1 MSVSINNLFNYSRSL
16 PVPFDTMTNKKVK
29 VASMYGA
36 KTESTLC
43 GSVIKAVHAMC
54 RCMNGTGEGA
64 VGQIDTNKSVAEYKS
79 SVGPDAYHLVVF
91 DAASGSA
98 LASVYDKNTELI
110 EQYVAHPSQ
119 RDGAAIFFALM
130 PFLMSD
136 AEFDETFQEYY
147 DQFIAGYPDMAK
159 ATESMAILCDNAYRR
174 IKDDTCPAHINITV
188 DKSGNLMRVSQGQLD
203 SGSFVPTS
211 VTAGEFTI
219 FAKTGPAVIKKAG
232 VVVEHTDFVGKYP
245 LTPGRTLSALELSL
259 IPKLPE
265 WYIIPPEVVD
275 ICKHAQK
282 TTGRPMQMRNFL
294 LRGPAGTG
302 KTMGAKAI
310 AAGLG
315 LPYMKY
321 TCSANT
327 EIFDFTGMI
336 FPETDAV
343 STGSSELDR
352 EREILK
358 SMGGISYANVAKLMR
373 LPDLDDMDYD
383 PAGVYQALTGVEN
396 LAATVQDCM
405 SVVLEKV
412 TEKVQALS
420 KRAENRQSSGQNY
433 TYVETDFVKA
443 LKHGYLVEVQEPS
456 TIIQP
461 GVLVGLNSLLEQ
473 EGSITLPTG
482 EIIRRHP
489 DTVVIVTTNVSYE
502 GCRSMN
508 QSVVDR
514 MSLVKDIELPEPEV
528 MVQRAMAVTG
538 CADEYENLAAAAKKF
553 YVQERKESKLQK
565 ALEAALKM
573 VNELKTKV
581 AALTAELAEHKSVRG
596 QLRTVDLE
604 KENGELRGKLR
615 KYEDVIS
622 RHNLWSYF
630 SQHRRSEIDR
640 GESR

>member
-358 SMGGISYANVAKLMR
+358 SMGGISYANVAKLLR

-502 GCRSMN
+502 GCRQMN

-528 MVQRAMAVTG
+528 MAQRAMAVTG
-538 CADEYENLAAAAKKF
+538 CADEYLVSQM
-553 YVQERKESKLQK
+553 VQVVNDMADYCRKNSITDGACGMRSLI
-565 ALEAALKM
+565 
-573 VNELKTKV
+573 
-581 AALTAELAEHKSVRG
+581 
-596 QLRTVDLE
+596 DW
-604 KENGELRGKLR
+604 
-615 KYEDVIS
+615 VIS
-622 RHNLWSYF
+622 A
-630 SQHRRSEIDR
+630 EISGDPYLSAKYTVISKATADEEDR
-640 GESR
+640 EALITTILDPMFAPKRKRTSA

>member
-294 LRGPAGTG
+294 LRGPAGAG

-343 STGSSELDR
+343 STGSPELDR

-502 GCRSMN
+502 GCRQMN

-538 CADEYENLAAAAKKF
+538 CADEYLVSQM
-553 YVQERKESKLQK
+553 VQVVNDMADYCRKNSITDGACGMRSLI
-565 ALEAALKM
+565 
-573 VNELKTKV
+573 
-581 AALTAELAEHKSVRG
+581 
-596 QLRTVDLE
+596 DW
-604 KENGELRGKLR
+604 
-615 KYEDVIS
+615 VIS
-622 RHNLWSYF
+622 A
-630 SQHRRSEIDR
+630 EISGDPYLSAKYTVISKATADEEDR
-640 GESR
+640 EALITTILDPMFAPKRKRTSA

>member
-302 KTMGAKAI
+302 KTMGAKTI

-373 LPDLDDMDYD
+373 FPDLDDMDYD

-502 GCRSMN
+502 GCRQMN

-514 MSLVKDIELPEPEV
+514 MSLVKDIDLPEPEV

-538 CADEYENLAAAAKKF
+538 CADEYLVSQM
-553 YVQERKESKLQK
+553 VQVVNDMADYCRKNSITDGTCGMRSLI
-565 ALEAALKM
+565 
-573 VNELKTKV
+573 
-581 AALTAELAEHKSVRG
+581 
-596 QLRTVDLE
+596 DW
-604 KENGELRGKLR
+604 
-615 KYEDVIS
+615 VIS
-622 RHNLWSYF
+622 A
-630 SQHRRSEIDR
+630 EISGDPYLSAKYTVISKATADEEDR
-640 GESR
+640 EALITTILDPMFAPKRKRTSA

>member
-79 SVGPDAYHLVVF
+79 SIGPDAYHLVVF

-420 KRAENRQSSGQNY
+420 KRAETRQSSGQNY

-502 GCRSMN
+502 GCRQMN

-538 CADEYENLAAAAKKF
+538 CADEYLVSQM
-553 YVQERKESKLQK
+553 VQVVNDMADYCRKNSITDGACGMRSLI
-565 ALEAALKM
+565 
-573 VNELKTKV
+573 
-581 AALTAELAEHKSVRG
+581 
-596 QLRTVDLE
+596 DW
-604 KENGELRGKLR
+604 
-615 KYEDVIS
+615 VIS
-622 RHNLWSYF
+622 A
-630 SQHRRSEIDR
+630 EISGDPYLSAKYTVISKATADEEDR
-640 GESR
+640 EALITTILDPMFAPKRKRTSA

>member
-136 AEFDETFQEYY
+136 AEFDETFQAYY

-211 VTAGEFTI
+211 VTAGEFMI

-343 STGSSELDR
+343 STGSPELDR

-396 LAATVQDCM
+396 LAATVQDCL

-538 CADEYENLAAAAKKF
+538 CADEYLVSQM
-553 YVQERKESKLQK
+553 VQVVNDMADYCRKNSITDGACGMRSLI
-565 ALEAALKM
+565 
-573 VNELKTKV
+573 
-581 AALTAELAEHKSVRG
+581 
-596 QLRTVDLE
+596 DW
-604 KENGELRGKLR
+604 
-615 KYEDVIS
+615 VIS
-622 RHNLWSYF
+622 A
-630 SQHRRSEIDR
+630 EISGDPYLSAKYTVISKATADEEDR
-640 GESR
+640 EALITTILDPMFAPKRKRTSA

>member
-358 SMGGISYANVAKLMR
+358 SMGGISYANVAKLLR

-502 GCRSMN
+502 GCRQMN

-528 MVQRAMAVTG
+528 MVQRAIAVTG
-538 CADEYENLAAAAKKF
+538 CADEYLVSQM
-553 YVQERKESKLQK
+553 VQVVNDMADYCRKNSITDGACGMRSLI
-565 ALEAALKM
+565 
-573 VNELKTKV
+573 
-581 AALTAELAEHKSVRG
+581 
-596 QLRTVDLE
+596 DW
-604 KENGELRGKLR
+604 
-615 KYEDVIS
+615 VIS
-622 RHNLWSYF
+622 A
-630 SQHRRSEIDR
+630 EISGDPYLSAKYTVISKATADEEDR
-640 GESR
+640 EALITTILDPMFAPKRKRTSA

>member
-343 STGSSELDR
+343 STGSLELDR

-373 LPDLDDMDYD
+373 FPDLDDMDYD

-502 GCRSMN
+502 GCRQMN

-538 CADEYENLAAAAKKF
+538 CADEYLVSQM
-553 YVQERKESKLQK
+553 VQVVNDMADYCRKNSITDGACGMRSLI
-565 ALEAALKM
+565 
-573 VNELKTKV
+573 
-581 AALTAELAEHKSVRG
+581 
-596 QLRTVDLE
+596 DW
-604 KENGELRGKLR
+604 
-615 KYEDVIS
+615 VIS
-622 RHNLWSYF
+622 A
-630 SQHRRSEIDR
+630 EISGDPYLSAKYTVISKATADEEDR
-640 GESR
+640 EALITTILDPMFAPKRKRTSA

>member
-16 PVPFDTMTNKKVK
+16 PIPFDTMTNKKVK

-79 SVGPDAYHLVVF
+79 SIGPDAYHLVVF

-136 AEFDETFQEYY
+136 VEFDETFQEYY

-514 MSLVKDIELPEPEV
+514 MSLVKDINLPEPEV

-538 CADEYENLAAAAKKF
+538 CADEYLVSQM
-553 YVQERKESKLQK
+553 VQVVNDMADYCRKNSITDGACGMRSLI
-565 ALEAALKM
+565 
-573 VNELKTKV
+573 
-581 AALTAELAEHKSVRG
+581 
-596 QLRTVDLE
+596 DW
-604 KENGELRGKLR
+604 
-615 KYEDVIS
+615 VIS
-622 RHNLWSYF
+622 A
-630 SQHRRSEIDR
+630 EISGDPYLSAKYTVISKATADEEDR
-640 GESR
+640 EALITTILDPMFAPKRKRTSA

>member
-136 AEFDETFQEYY
+136 VEFDETFQEYY

-245 LTPGRTLSALELSL
+245 LTPGRTLSALEQSL

-343 STGSSELDR
+343 STGSPELDR

-373 LPDLDDMDYD
+373 FPDLDDMDYD

-502 GCRSMN
+502 GCRQMN

-514 MSLVKDIELPEPEV
+514 MSLVKDINLPEPEV

-538 CADEYENLAAAAKKF
+538 CADEYLVSQM
-553 YVQERKESKLQK
+553 VQVVNDMADYCRKNSITDGACGMRSLI
-565 ALEAALKM
+565 
-573 VNELKTKV
+573 
-581 AALTAELAEHKSVRG
+581 
-596 QLRTVDLE
+596 DW
-604 KENGELRGKLR
+604 
-615 KYEDVIS
+615 VIS
-622 RHNLWSYF
+622 A
-630 SQHRRSEIDR
+630 EISGDPYLSAKYTVISKATADEEDR
-640 GESR
+640 EALITTILDPMFAPKRKRTSA

>member
-219 FAKTGPAVIKKAG
+219 FAKTGPAVIKKTG

-343 STGSSELDR
+343 STGSPELDR

-358 SMGGISYANVAKLMR
+358 SMGGISYANVAKLLR

-538 CADEYENLAAAAKKF
+538 CADEYLVSQM
-553 YVQERKESKLQK
+553 VQVVNDMADYCRKNSITDGACGMRSLI
-565 ALEAALKM
+565 
-573 VNELKTKV
+573 
-581 AALTAELAEHKSVRG
+581 
-596 QLRTVDLE
+596 DW
-604 KENGELRGKLR
+604 
-615 KYEDVIS
+615 VIS
-622 RHNLWSYF
+622 A
-630 SQHRRSEIDR
+630 EISGDPYLSAKYTVISKATADEEDR
-640 GESR
+640 EALITTILDPMFAPKRKRTSA

>member
-275 ICKHAQK
+275 ICRHAQK

-358 SMGGISYANVAKLMR
+358 SMGGISYANVAKLLR

-502 GCRSMN
+502 GCRQMN

-538 CADEYENLAAAAKKF
+538 CADEYLVSQM
-553 YVQERKESKLQK
+553 VQVVNDMADYCRKNSITDGACGMRSLI
-565 ALEAALKM
+565 
-573 VNELKTKV
+573 
-581 AALTAELAEHKSVRG
+581 
-596 QLRTVDLE
+596 DW
-604 KENGELRGKLR
+604 
-615 KYEDVIS
+615 VIS
-622 RHNLWSYF
+622 A
-630 SQHRRSEIDR
+630 EISGDPYLSAKYTVISKATADEEDR
-640 GESR
+640 EALITTILDPMFAPKRKRTSA